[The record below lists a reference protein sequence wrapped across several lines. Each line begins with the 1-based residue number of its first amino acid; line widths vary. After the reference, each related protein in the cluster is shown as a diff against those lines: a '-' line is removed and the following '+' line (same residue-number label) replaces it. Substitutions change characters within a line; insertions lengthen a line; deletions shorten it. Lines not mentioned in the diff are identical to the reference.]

1 MDQLP
6 GLVGRSEGLSEA
18 AYQARLFRA
27 AYAEA
32 VDTRFYEHFAGLLA
46 EPEAPVGKPDV
57 ALATAV
63 SLAAEVEQQWSEA
76 QRARADASKLD
87 AKLDTEI
94 TAARSQAELLVK
106 EATTARSEAELL
118 MKEAKTLRRDLELA
132 RREKRQMRLSVSWRI
147 TKPFRRLARA
157 VRQLMLQRVM
167 H

>member
-6 GLVGRSEGLSEA
+6 GLVGRLDVLSKA

-46 EPEAPVGKPDV
+46 EPEAPAGKPDV

-76 QRARADASKLD
+76 QRARAEASKLG

-94 TAARSQAELLVK
+94 TAARSQAKLLVK
-106 EATTARSEAELL
+106 EAATARSEAELL

-157 VRQLMLQRVM
+157 VRHLMLQ
-167 H
+167 